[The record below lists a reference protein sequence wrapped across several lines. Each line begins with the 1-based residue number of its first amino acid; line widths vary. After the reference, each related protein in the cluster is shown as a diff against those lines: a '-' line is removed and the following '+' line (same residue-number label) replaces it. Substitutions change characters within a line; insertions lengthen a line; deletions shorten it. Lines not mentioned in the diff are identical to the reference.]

1 MHYFNVKKNRL
12 RPKLLNDVI
21 KEISENWKISQL
33 PSITLTRSTR
43 LWGDFHFKS
52 LYTAPQAEEQQ
63 YITLTLKS
71 LMELETTLTPVI
83 FTLISCTWQP
93 KTFRKI
99 KNHPRPCSRVKQPKD
114 FQEI

>member
-1 MHYFNVKKNRL
+1 MHYFDLKKN
-12 RPKLLNDVI
+12 KLLNDVI
-21 KEISENWKISQL
+21 KKMSENWKILQL

-71 LMELETTLTPVI
+71 LMETETTLTPV
-83 FTLISCTWQP
+83 FLTLIACTRQQ
-93 KTFRKI
+93 KRF
-99 KNHPRPCSRVKQPKD
+99 
-114 FQEI
+114 